1 MKTFTHIVAALPLLL
16 GSALGDHVD
25 CRTTLGTKSVK
36 VVPRTTITS
45 TSTARPTQV
54 LVVQST
60 ITSYKGIKSTSVILS
75 TSTETVTDT
84 TRKSGGLL
92 SFVKTLTLNPS
103 SHRDCHQHHRFVRC
117 RDVQCHNHEYC
128 LDYNYSNGPVHF
140 DHHYSYSRGFP
151 AHRQHRQPGTS
162 ATTQSATSSRS
173 CWRGAQEQESRRCCC
188 NTPPEREMYVTT
200 T

>member
-1 MKTFTHIVAALPLLL
+1 MKTFSHIIAALPLLL

-84 TRKSGGLL
+84 TRKSGVLAL
-92 SFVKTLTLNPS
+92 RPNTNVVF
-103 SHRDCHQHHRFVRC
+103 
-117 RDVQCHNHEYC
+117 
-128 LDYNYSNGPVHF
+128 
-140 DHHYSYSRGFP
+140 
-151 AHRQHRQPGTS
+151 RQPPRLPPAQPFLLTS
-162 ATTQSATSSRS
+162 RHSVPPSRTRSRQQPLKRFNPLQRPLFPQSQVSSLSTTPSTKALYNAAKCNILAPLLTWRPRTRKPVLLLQPTSR
-173 CWRGAQEQESRRCCC
+173 
-188 NTPPEREMYVTT
+188 M
-200 T
+200 